1 MTKVTTATTTKQVRD
16 EDRAVYFGQQQHLP
30 SIYHECQSIYQCAS
44 SSGYKSSDKDSKTD
58 DTTTVNLIV
67 TNNITATTKITTI
80 ETIDISAT
88 DTETIGGNNSSNN
101 IENDLANEPNKRID
115 QSRDTVNDN
124 QTQNPTQDSSQN
136 ITNMNKNSSIES
148 NDSSDSNRNVKNLN
162 KEKILEASFRHEKNV
177 LVDLDSGRDESV
189 TNGSTVKSTDN
200 LIKNATTSA
209 TLATT
214 GNSVISFSQD
224 NNHQSLHYVD
234 EESWLLIQKLTI
246 NNPFY
251 RFHKQSQSLRDKNPT
266 NHNQQTSF
274 NYVKHLRK
282 FKSDSDLRKFLKT
295 NLNVKLTSNNKNN
308 VIVLAQSKLTQN
320 KNLMNIWLRGEE
332 EGGGKIIGEPAVTVA
347 AATMCV
353 TTKPNDFHM
362 NSTVITNPFS
372 IFHEDETQMTL
383 RVDTRLR
390 CASNASRRVIRK
402 PQQRAFMS
410 QHQLPNYHHVYGVPI
425 KHYERQDFP
434 LHHDRLRRKSKLL
447 SGSTGNVFKQLS
459 LRKLNKSTHVSIP
472 QHQDLTANANG
483 PQLKKLKLN
492 YPSSTQIGLTR
503 VNTLVPPTAA
513 SKHNYFSRLHAKTK
527 QGFQKFKDK
536 CRLIKHE
543 TSHLGHR
550 SSHTG
555 TFQTLAKVE
564 SFRFIS
570 DKAHIKHYENRCN
583 LAYQEALQHQQHS
596 QPAITLYKSYKSEL
610 DLSKNIN
617 YLEAYLNENFENPN
631 SQYVSRANQKSRPP
645 LTNNHKRSFST
656 ITTSTTAQKH
666 NYENLNTLPMQ
677 NSDSLT
683 SSDYASVFSA
693 GAKELILKKTDTSD
707 DEGIEKE
714 KSILKYEHP
723 KMSLFLKDSKRG
735 VETEVEKDLRAEFS
749 RSPCNSEGL
758 KLDLFYRPE
767 LLNHHLNLE
776 QEIDDNDDT
785 AANSIR
791 ILINA
796 TDDFEVDGGTHRGWY
811 NAQHLETDSTMS
823 AIDFYQSLNQH
834 LQQEE
839 EIEQKLVPSPYEVY
853 LEHYQKSITPPT
865 TTTTSSYTTDDY
877 QSSLYYDKD
886 LIAYETD
893 SCSLGPS
900 SNNDRRREESTR
912 KKSPSS
918 MSRHRLRNKSLMNNK
933 NYGLTENE
941 LMQHKALNLVDY
953 RNVALTQSSF
963 KNYKT
968 SMSNSSSSTSSLAPQ
983 QLYAGGVNIT
993 NRNQLNQFKALSG
1006 KSSLAQQQQQ
1016 QEDIRRPSNASNT
1029 SSSDNFDNFIS
1040 LRTSSNDG
1048 CSNTQK
1054 MPSKRTMYQH
1064 YSQQPQQRSPN
1075 TPSSG
1080 PSYSSLNYY
1089 GCVTTQLPATH
1100 DTSICSVS
1108 HKAQSSSSSS
1118 NHSSKLSNSPITST
1132 SNSTTATSVAAAAA
1146 LFTTNPNAIALPSG
1160 APTLA
1165 ATSAHNQVNI
1175 SAAGVLKG
1183 ATTNSQMNLTK
1194 LFRNSTTTNNS
1205 SPNTTASVMVNYH
1218 QLHHHHSHH
1227 QNEPR
1232 DKFIIEYEC

>member
-1 MTKVTTATTTKQVRD
+1 MGTVSKSKDIKSDVGGSVAIGVATHD
-16 EDRAVYFGQQQHLP
+16 G
-30 SIYHECQSIYQCAS
+30 

-67 TNNITATTKITTI
+67 TNNITATTTITTI

-101 IENDLANEPNKRID
+101 IQNVLVNEPNKRID
-115 QSRDTVNDN
+115 QSRGTVNDN
-124 QTQNPTQDSSQN
+124 QTQNPTHDNSHN
-136 ITNMNKNSSIES
+136 ITNVDKNNSIEGS
-148 NDSSDSNRNVKNLN
+148 DNSDSNRSVKSLIQ
-162 KEKILEASFRHEKNV
+162 EKISKASIRHEENL
-177 LVDLDSGRDESV
+177 LVDLDSSRDEST
-189 TNGSTVKSTDN
+189 TNGSAVKSTNN
-200 LIKNATTSA
+200 LIQNATTSA

-251 RFHKQSQSLRDKNPT
+251 RFHKQSQSLREKNPT

-282 FKSDSDLRKFLKT
+282 FKSDSDLRKFLKS
-295 NLNVKLTSNNKNN
+295 NLNVKLTNNNKNN

-332 EGGGKIIGEPAVTVA
+332 EGGGKIIGEPAMTVA

-459 LRKLNKSTHVSIP
+459 LRKLNKSTHVSTP
-472 QHQDLTANANG
+472 QHQDLSANANG

-492 YPSSTQIGLTR
+492 YPSSTQTGLTS
-503 VNTLVPPTAA
+503 VNTLGPPIAA
-513 SKHNYFSRLHAKTK
+513 SKHNYFSRLQAKTK
-527 QGFQKFKDK
+527 QGFQKIKDK

-583 LAYQEALQHQQHS
+583 LAYQEALQHQQRS
-596 QPAITLYKSYKSEL
+596 QPGITLYKSYKSEL

-617 YLEAYLNENFENPN
+617 YLEAYLNETFEDPN
-631 SQYVSRANQKSRPP
+631 SQYVSHAANQNSRPS

-656 ITTSTTAQKH
+656 TTTSTTAQKH

-693 GAKELILKKTDTSD
+693 GAKELILKKTDISD
-707 DEGIEKE
+707 DERIEKE

-723 KMSLFLKDSKRG
+723 KMSLFLKDTKRG
-735 VETEVEKDLRAEFS
+735 VETEVEKDLRAELS
-749 RSPCNSEGL
+749 RSPCNSEEL
-758 KLDLFYRPE
+758 KGDLFYRPE
-767 LLNHHLNLE
+767 LSNHHLDLE
-776 QEIDDNDDT
+776 QENDDNDEI

-796 TDDFEVDGGTHRGWY
+796 TDDFEVDGGTHGRWY
-811 NAQHLETDSTMS
+811 NAQHLESDSTMS

-839 EIEQKLVPSPYEVY
+839 EIEEKLLPSPYEVY

-893 SCSLGPS
+893 SCSLGPL
-900 SNNDRRREESTR
+900 SNSGRRREESMR
-912 KKSPSS
+912 KRSPSS
-918 MSRHRLRNKSLMNNK
+918 MSRHRLRNKSLMSNK

-953 RNVALTQSSF
+953 RNVALTQNSF

-968 SMSNSSSSTSSLAPQ
+968 SLSNSSSSTSSLAPQ
-983 QLYAGGVNIT
+983 QLYAGGVNTT

-1006 KSSLAQQQQQ
+1006 KSSLTQQQQQQ
-1016 QEDIRRPSNASNT
+1016 QEHIRRPSNASNT

-1054 MPSKRTMYQH
+1054 MPTKRTTYQH

-1100 DTSICSVS
+1100 DTSVYSVS

-1118 NHSSKLSNSPITST
+1118 NHSSKLSNSPTTST

-1146 LFTTNPNAIALPSG
+1146 LFATNPNTTTLPSG
-1160 APTLA
+1160 ASTLA
-1165 ATSAHNQVNI
+1165 ATSAHNQINI

-1183 ATTNSQMNLTK
+1183 ATATNSQMNLTK

-1205 SPNTTASVMVNYH
+1205 SSNTTASVMVNYH

-1232 DKFIIEYEC
+1232 DKFIVEYEC